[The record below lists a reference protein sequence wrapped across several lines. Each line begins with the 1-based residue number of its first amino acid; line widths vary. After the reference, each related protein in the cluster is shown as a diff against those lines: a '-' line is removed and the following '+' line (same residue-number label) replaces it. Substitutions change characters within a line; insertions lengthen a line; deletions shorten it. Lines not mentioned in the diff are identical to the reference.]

1 MVERLLI
8 SRVGL
13 LEVVHHKVAV
23 TETAPDVAIGRVNL
37 QNSAQVLDGLRKRV
51 FGAQDARDTLHGWHR
66 PLVVL
71 ERKLVALHGAV
82 EVLHLL

>member
-1 MVERLLI
+1 MVERLLV

-13 LEVVHHKVAV
+13 LKVVHHKVAV

-37 QNSAQVLDGLRKRV
+37 QDSAQVLDSLRKRV
-51 FGAQDARDTLHGWHR
+51 LGAQDARDTLHGWHR

-71 ERKLVALHGAV
+71 ERKLIALHGAV
-82 EVLHLL
+82 KVLHLL

>member
-1 MVERLLI
+1 MLIGRVSLLQ
-8 SRVGL
+8 
-13 LEVVHHKVAV
+13 VVHHEVAV

-37 QNSAQVLDGLRKRV
+37 QNSAQILYGLRKGV
-51 FGAQDARDTLHGWHR
+51 FGAQDACDTLHGWYR

-82 EVLHLL
+82 KVLHLF